1 MADLR
6 VENHGKHVAL
16 ITLDNEPRRNAMTR
30 QMLFDMADLWD
41 DLAYSEHRC
50 VIITGTGNKGFC
62 AGADVSGD
70 LTASPET
77 VAKINKALLKTEVF
91 PKPII
96 AAVNGDCVAG
106 GVELML
112 ASDIRVTAPQARFG
126 LPEVR
131 LSIYPFGGATV
142 KLVHQIG
149 YVHAMKLIL
158 GAELIDAEEARRIH
172 LVNEIVDA
180 DQLINWALKMA
191 ETIAT
196 NSPSAVQAVKRKIS
210 TEIAEHALTQEDL
223 DQKLGDAVRNG
234 PHFEEGVAAFLEK
247 RKPNYD

>member
-1 MADLR
+1 MATASQAVL
-6 VENHGKHVAL
+6 NLCSPPISAW
-16 ITLDNEPRRNAMTR
+16 PRRKR
-30 QMLFDMADLWD
+30 D
-41 DLAYSEHRC
+41 S
-50 VIITGTGNKGFC
+50 
-62 AGADVSGD
+62 
-70 LTASPET
+70 
-77 VAKINKALLKTEVF
+77 
-91 PKPII
+91 
-96 AAVNGDCVAG
+96 
-106 GVELML
+106 
-112 ASDIRVTAPQARFG
+112 G